1 MAIAPEDTGPQ
12 MLRPVTSEN
21 SEPLDAWVNQGEF
34 PTLNRPGRAACSR

>member
-21 SEPLDAWVNQGEF
+21 SEPLDAWVIRVSF
-34 PTLNRPGRAACSR
+34 RP